1 MKLLREYIREL
12 LVEEGIL
19 GKWVWPT
26 ATKGDEPDEPDT
38 EIEKKLYQQLHKYFA
53 TSSYLVKGGAPL
65 DSESVKAIQQIIAAG
80 DYPTV
85 FQRVEGSQA
94 MRGMRVTYKWIKRHA
109 PQVLEQLP
117 EEGSGG
123 DWTDVIPADF
133 AYRSKGKYGKVSSWT
148 NDFKAARSFTTQWS
162 QNTVGVILHADTST
176 GYFIGTASFSNY
188 KGGIY
193 KDEFGIEKLNPQGRG
208 EKEILL
214 FGNCQIIGV
223 QIAGSKR
230 THAAGILG
238 YI

>member
-80 DYPTV
+80 DYPAT

-94 MRGMRVTYKWIKRHA
+94 MRGMRVTYKWIKRYV
-109 PQVLEQLP
+109 PQALEQLP

-123 DWTDVIPADF
+123 DWNDVVQVSFP
-133 AYRSKGKYGKVSSWT
+133 YR
-148 NDFKAARSFTTQWS
+148 F
-162 QNTVGVILHADTST
+162 L
-176 GYFIGTASFSNY
+176 
-188 KGGIY
+188 
-193 KDEFGIEKLNPQGRG
+193 
-208 EKEILL
+208 
-214 FGNCQIIGV
+214 
-223 QIAGSKR
+223 
-230 THAAGILG
+230 
-238 YI
+238 